1 MKFKGYFLTVLT
13 IALLGSVFNT
23 IAWYV
28 DEQMLHEPREGW
40 NYDFE
45 YYFFIYLI
53 SAVISFFLS
62 FIVLLT
68 IWAVETFRKKFTI
81 FAHAVCPA
89 GVFLFYL
96 YAGFSIEQYWY
107 SLLFFIP
114 GIIGYYL
121 FVYRK
126 LPDLKVNS
134 DLIDQE

>member
-28 DEQMLHEPREGW
+28 DEQMLHEPWEGW

-45 YYFFIYLI
+45 HYFFIYLI
-53 SAVISFFLS
+53 SFVISFFLS
-62 FIVLLT
+62 LIVLLM
-68 IWAVETFRKKFTI
+68 IWVVESSRKKFTLL
-81 FAHAVCPA
+81 AHAVCPV
-89 GVFLFYL
+89 GVFFFYL
-96 YAGFSIEQYWY
+96 YARFSIDQYWY

-126 LPDLKVNS
+126 MPEDAIQSELL
-134 DLIDQE
+134 DQN

>member
-1 MKFKGYFLTVLT
+1 MKLKGYFLTVLT

-28 DEQMLHEPREGW
+28 DEQILHEPREGW

-45 YYFFIYLI
+45 NYFFIFII
-53 SAVISFFLS
+53 STILSFFLS
-62 FIVLLT
+62 LLLLLF
-68 IWAVETFRKKFTI
+68 IWAVENFRKKFTP
-81 FAHAVCPA
+81 FAHLVFPL
-89 GVFLFYL
+89 GVLLFYFFSKAPVEVYL
-96 YAGFSIEQYWY
+96 YSQ
-107 SLLFFIP
+107 LFYIP